1 MYFSPLLLHFWL
13 VFVKTCLSQAPQLY
27 WISIFNHRSVVEA
40 YRRITHIGYK
50 VRRQVWEEGDAG
62 DGGSRS
68 LDLLWKRSEEEAELC
83 LPEQKM
89 KPALSA
95 WPLSWRRGKT
105 LNNNWVNE
113 QRTVGEEE
121 ELRPNSST
129 LEKQATTPTIFLRKP
144 KSLCGCWTTQVLGS
158 VRREGRKLGGLI
170 PERNF
175 LCLQGEVLEPT
186 AMMCLNTRKWRFM
199 SVIQQ
204 QQNARE
210 LFYKRKRKDEDR
222 KILFHRAALFKD
234 KRKEA
239 EVN

>member
-50 VRRQVWEEGDAG
+50 VRRQVCGEGDAG

-68 LDLLWKRSEEEAELC
+68 LELLWKRSEEEAEIC
-83 LPEQKM
+83 LPGQKM

-129 LEKQATTPTIFLRKP
+129 LEKASNDANHLLTKTKVPVWLLDN
-144 KSLCGCWTTQVLGS
+144 SGSGLC
-158 VRREGRKLGGLI
+158 
-170 PERNF
+170 
-175 LCLQGEVLEPT
+175 
-186 AMMCLNTRKWRFM
+186 
-199 SVIQQ
+199 
-204 QQNARE
+204 
-210 LFYKRKRKDEDR
+210 
-222 KILFHRAALFKD
+222 
-234 KRKEA
+234 
-239 EVN
+239 